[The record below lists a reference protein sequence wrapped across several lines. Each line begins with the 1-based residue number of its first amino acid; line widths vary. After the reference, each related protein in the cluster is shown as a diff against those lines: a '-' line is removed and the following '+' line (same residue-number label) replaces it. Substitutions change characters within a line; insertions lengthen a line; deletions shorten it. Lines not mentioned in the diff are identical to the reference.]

1 MMVKRTH
8 EEITSILMETLQK
21 SRYGLTIADV
31 VRETGI
37 SRNTVGKYLTIL
49 CTLGQIEMHIVGP
62 AQVYNLSNRIPI
74 TKVWLEKVPFP
85 YVLVSAEGR
94 IKDLNNK
101 LCELFTIEKKKLTGE
116 KMTESGVEVFEKIA
130 GSSDYNLAVQG
141 KIKKETE
148 FELIEAGGIIYT
160 AWTYP
165 VVLYD
170 GSHGIISSLAPKKT
184 D

>member
-49 CTLGQIEMHIVGP
+49 CTLGQVEMHIVGP

-85 YVLVSAEGR
+85 YVLISAEGR
-94 IKDLNNK
+94 IRDLNSK
-101 LCELFTIEKKKLTGE
+101 LCELFTIERK
-116 KMTESGVEVFEKIA
+116 
-130 GSSDYNLAVQG
+130 N
-141 KIKKETE
+141 
-148 FELIEAGGIIYT
+148 
-160 AWTYP
+160 
-165 VVLYD
+165 
-170 GSHGIISSLAPKKT
+170 
-184 D
+184 

>member
-1 MMVKRTH
+1 MMMKRSY
-8 EEITSILMETLQK
+8 EDITSILMDTLQN

-49 CTLGQIEMHIVGP
+49 CTLGQVEMHAVGP

-85 YVLVSAEGR
+85 YILISADGM
-94 IKDLNNK
+94 IKGLNNK
-101 LCELFTIEKKKLTGE
+101 LCELFSVEKKTLINK
-116 KMTESGVEVFEKIA
+116 KIA
-130 GSSDYNLAVQG
+130 DSGFEILNKIAKTPDYNLALEG

-148 FELIEAGGIIYT
+148 YDIIENDGITYV

-170 GSHGIISSLAPKKT
+170 GSYGIISSLAPRNSK
-184 D
+184 